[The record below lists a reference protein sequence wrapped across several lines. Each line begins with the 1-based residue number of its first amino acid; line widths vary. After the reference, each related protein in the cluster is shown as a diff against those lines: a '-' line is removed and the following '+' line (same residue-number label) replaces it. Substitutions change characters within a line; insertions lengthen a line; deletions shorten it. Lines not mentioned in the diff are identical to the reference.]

1 MLPGAVV
8 QDARD
13 VGAVLTSREHC
24 GYDPR
29 DVHVLLDGDAT
40 LGEMRRAFAAVAG
53 AAAQE
58 DTVVVFFSGHGA
70 RVGDSDGVGSALLP
84 VECDLR
90 RLCATSLVETEL
102 SRALGQFRTRRLLVL
117 LDACHSG
124 GAAGVKGIQG
134 VGSGVG
140 SVSLGYWGKSLARL
154 ADGTGRVVIA
164 SCRASE
170 EAWVLED
177 ARNSVFT
184 AHLLGALRGEAHGR
198 GDGLIRVFDLFNH
211 VSEGVKR
218 ELPGRQHP
226 VFKASDLE
234 DNFPVALYRGG
245 VKSGVTGAVSG
256 SGRGIWVR
264 LCEVMPALYPAG
276 PMEQEVWVRAGGD
289 ASRLHWNVTGRE
301 AWLKALGA
309 LRRGGGG
316 SGIRR
321 EGLIRTALEDY
332 PHHPV
337 LRSLL

>member
-1 MLPGAVV
+1 M
-8 QDARD
+8 
-13 VGAVLTSREHC
+13 
-24 GYDPR
+24 
-29 DVHVLLDGDAT
+29 
-40 LGEMRRAFAAVAG
+40 
-53 AAAQE
+53 
-58 DTVVVFFSGHGA
+58 
-70 RVGDSDGVGSALLP
+70 
-84 VECDLR
+84 
-90 RLCATSLVETEL
+90 
-102 SRALGQFRTRRLLVL
+102 
-117 LDACHSG
+117 
-124 GAAGVKGIQG
+124 
-134 VGSGVG
+134 
-140 SVSLGYWGKSLARL
+140 
-154 ADGTGRVVIA
+154 
-164 SCRASE
+164 
-170 EAWVLED
+170 
-177 ARNSVFT
+177 
-184 AHLLGALRGEAHGR
+184 
-198 GDGLIRVFDLFNH
+198 IRVFDLFNH

-321 EGLIRTALEDY
+321 ERLIRTALEDY